1 MSVRYPENRLTAL
14 TRPLEYFMNH
24 WGFDVNDNDTV
35 WHPRVD
41 VSETETGYE
50 KMISISRWKT
60 ATWPSAVKENMK
72 RKAKRKTTGV
82 SRGHTVNSSVHSICL
97 MKSNPMK
104 SKPITKTVFWKWKFR
119 KLKNSCRNRLPSI
132 NLPINA
138 AWNRPPDPIR
148 TGGLLLW
155 E

>member
-50 KMISISRWKT
+50 VLVEVAGLSKNDINISVEDGYLTISGERKHEEKSEKKNYRRIERSYGKFERSFHLPDEVKSDEIKANYKNGVLKVEIPKT
-60 ATWPSAVKENMK
+60 EKQ
-72 RKAKRKTTGV
+72 
-82 SRGHTVNSSVHSICL
+82 
-97 MKSNPMK
+97 
-104 SKPITKTVFWKWKFR
+104 
-119 KLKNSCRNRLPSI
+119 LPKQIAI
-132 NLPINA
+132 N
-138 AWNRPPDPIR
+138 
-148 TGGLLLW
+148 
-155 E
+155 